1 MNIVSNTS
9 DAKRYA
15 ELQEGMADLG
25 YRLVITP
32 ERDGSATVFVE
43 NETSG
48 FEALHTHPTVQ
59 AAVEDNEAR
68 LTHMRK
74 P

>member
-1 MNIVSNTS
+1 MNITN
-9 DAKRYA
+9 DAAGTKRYDD
-15 ELQEGMADLG
+15 LRSGMAEFG

-43 NETSG
+43 NETTG
-48 FEALHTHPTVQ
+48 FEALHTHPSTQ

-68 LTHMRK
+68 LFHMRK

>member
-1 MNIVSNTS
+1 MNILNTTEGI
-9 DAKRYA
+9 KRYDD
-15 ELQEGMADLG
+15 LRSGMAEFG

-43 NETSG
+43 NETTG
-48 FEALHTHPTVQ
+48 FEALHTHPSVQ
-59 AAVEDNEAR
+59 AAVDDNEAR
-68 LTHMRK
+68 LSNMRK